1 MKIVIISHTEHYRTA
16 EGNIVGWG
24 PTIREINEVAKHF
37 ESVKH
42 IAPLHDDAAPKSSV
56 AYTEKNIEHIALRPT
71 GGAGLMNKLKIVT
84 TIPHNLKIIG
94 QHIKDADWVQV
105 RVPHN
110 IGMYVLPYLSLRKKP
125 NRWVKYAGNWG
136 EQNAPMSYA
145 LQRWW
150 LKKNFQHSKV
160 TVNGVWPGDP
170 KHIIP
175 FENPCFTEKE
185 LAVAKKA
192 AAAKRFDGKLSLLF
206 VGRMEFEKGAGVLMD
221 AINSMPNAN
230 EVFEEVVFAGDGKDF
245 DALKAKAAS
254 LKIKCSL
261 EGMVGRDRLNTL
273 YDNAHLFVLPTVAS
287 EGFPKVLAEAAAH
300 GAIPVVSDIS
310 SIAQYLRHN
319 ESAFIL
325 QTVSVESL
333 ANELAKIVA
342 HKELNIISQQ
352 ATSTADLFTF
362 ENYVHR
368 LKTQIF
374 TND

>member
-16 EGNIVGWG
+16 DGNIVGWG

-37 ESVKH
+37 DSVKH
-42 IAPLHDDAAPKSSV
+42 IAPLHDEAAPKSSV
-56 AYTEKNIEHIALRPT
+56 AYTEKNIEHVALRPT
-71 GGAGLMNKLKIVT
+71 GGAGFMNKLKIVT
-84 TIPHNLKIIG
+84 TIPHNLKVIG

-136 EQNAPMSYA
+136 EQNAPLSYA

-170 KHIIP
+170 KHVIP
-175 FENPCFTEKE
+175 FENPCFTETELKE
-185 LAVAKKA
+185 AQKIAAEKK
-192 AAAKRFDGKLSLLF
+192 FDGKLNLLF

-221 AINSMPNAN
+221 AINAMANAN

-245 DALKAKAAS
+245 DALKMKTETVC
-254 LKIKCSL
+254 IKCTL
-261 EGMVGRDRLNTL
+261 EGMVGRERLNEL
-273 YDNAHLFVLPTVAS
+273 YAKAHLFVLPTVAS

-310 SIAQYLRHN
+310 SIAQYLKHN

-325 QTVSVESL
+325 QTVSTESL
-333 ANELAKIVA
+333 VSELAKIVA
-342 HKELNIISQQ
+342 HKELSKISRQ
-352 ATSTADLFTF
+352 ATSTANLFTF

-368 LKTQIF
+368 LQTQIF

>member
-16 EGNIVGWG
+16 DGKIVGWG

-37 ESVKH
+37 DSVKH
-42 IAPLHDDAAPKSSV
+42 IAPLHDEEAPKSSV
-56 AYTEKNIEHIALRPT
+56 AYTESNIEHVALRPT

-84 TIPHNLKIIG
+84 TIPHNLKVIG

-110 IGMYVLPYLSLRKKP
+110 IGMYVLPYLSFRKKP

-136 EQNAPMSYA
+136 EKNAPLSYA

-150 LKKNFQHSKV
+150 LKQNFQHSKV
-160 TVNGVWPGDP
+160 TVNGVWPCDP
-170 KHIIP
+170 KHVIP
-175 FENPCFTEKE
+175 FENPCFTETE
-185 LAVAKKA
+185 LREAKIIA
-192 AAAKRFDGKLSLLF
+192 AQKKFDGKLSLLF

-221 AINSMPNAN
+221 AINAIPNAN
-230 EVFEEVVFAGDGKDF
+230 EVFEEVVFAGDGKDYE
-245 DALKAKAAS
+245 A
-254 LKIKCSL
+254 LKIKAATVKIKCTL
-261 EGMVGRDRLNTL
+261 EGMVGRDRLNAL
-273 YDNAHLFVLPTVAS
+273 YAKAHLFVLPTVAS

-310 SIAQYLRHN
+310 SIAQYLKHA

-325 QTVSVESL
+325 QTVSIETL
-333 ANELAKIVA
+333 ANAFDSILKNTELPA
-342 HKELNIISQQ
+342 ISQR
-352 ATSTADLFTF
+352 ATSTANMFTF

-374 TND
+374 TNA